1 MRKVRSIVSLFLAAV
16 LILCGAVAVSATEN
30 EVDWANYDWEN
41 FSTTDVSAKEW
52 GSMCKWL
59 PTEADIK
66 LLFDISMKVDGYKS
80 EGMGDVLFKRFR
92 IEPVNLIM
100 ALSAEEEAVQEH
112 VIGSIVH
119 FGIFERAEFAQFL
132 SDLTLPED
140 AGSDAVNILVQI
152 IQCAE
157 ENWNMDIT
165 NPKTGDPVSLAV
177 LLMAISGFGGA
188 FLWKK
193 EKPLH

>member
-1 MRKVRSIVSLFLAAV
+1 MKTIKISVSLFLAM
-16 LILCGAVAVSATEN
+16 LIILCGVVSVSAAEN
-30 EVDWANYDWEN
+30 EYDWANYDWEN

-52 GSMCKWL
+52 GSMCKWF

-66 LLFDISMKVDGYKS
+66 LLFDISMKVDGYRS

-119 FGIFERAEFAQFL
+119 FGIFGRAEFAQFL
-132 SDLTLPED
+132 SDLTLPENASAD
-140 AGSDAVNILVQI
+140 AKNILAQM
-152 IQCAE
+152 IQYAE
-157 ENWNMDIT
+157 EAWNIDIT
-165 NPKTGDPVSLAV
+165 NPQTGDPIGLAALLMAVSGLGTAV
-177 LLMAISGFGGA
+177 LLKRQK
-188 FLWKK
+188 L
-193 EKPLH
+193 PV

>member
-1 MRKVRSIVSLFLAAV
+1 MRTIKISVSLFLAM
-16 LILCGAVAVSATEN
+16 LIILCGVVSVSATEN
-30 EVDWANYDWEN
+30 EYDWANYDWEN

-66 LLFDISMKVDGYKS
+66 LLFDISMKVDGYRS
-80 EGMGDVLFKRFR
+80 EGMGDVLFKRFQ

-132 SDLTLPED
+132 SNLTLPENAS
-140 AGSDAVNILVQI
+140 AGAKNILVQMVRR
-152 IQCAE
+152 AE
-157 ENWNMDIT
+157 ETWNMNIT
-165 NPKTGDPVSLAV
+165 NPHTGDSIGFAA
-177 LLMAISGFGGA
+177 LLMAVSGLGIA
-188 FLWKK
+188 ALVKRRK
-193 EKPLH
+193 LLV

>member
-1 MRKVRSIVSLFLAAV
+1 MRKVRSIVSLFLAM
-16 LILCGAVAVSATEN
+16 LIILCGVVSVSAAEN
-30 EVDWANYDWEN
+30 EYDWANYDWEN

-66 LLFDISMKVDGYKS
+66 LLFDISMKVDGYRS
-80 EGMGDVLFKRFR
+80 EGMGDILFKRFR

-119 FGIFERAEFAQFL
+119 FGIFERAEFEQLL
-132 SDLTLPED
+132 SGVTLPENAGAD
-140 AGSDAVNILVQI
+140 AMNILVQMVRR
-152 IQCAE
+152 AE
-157 ENWNMDIT
+157 ENWGMDIT
-165 NPKTGDPVSLAV
+165 NPQTGDPIGLAALLMVASGLGTAV
-177 LLMAISGFGGA
+177 LLKRQK
-188 FLWKK
+188 L
-193 EKPLH
+193 PV